1 MEFERRPGAIASSL
15 VAPLAVFVVSFGSER
30 GSLGADAIA
39 NSNMRSSVAVQRRAP
54 STRHSVT
61 PLSILVM
68 SYGDERGG
76 LSADVITID
85 IKMGSMEFSAARRSL
100 CLELPCQRL
109 CCLCTRTPAPALE
122 TCLPMR
128 HVARGNAMRLSRC
141 RCNLELHTPAIAFRL
156 REIGAPR
163 KRWAGR

>member
-1 MEFERRPGAIASSL
+1 MTPLSVFVLSYGSDRGGLSADDTTNSPKMEFECRPGAIASSL

-39 NSNMRSSVAVQRRAP
+39 NSNMRSSVPVQRRAP
-54 STRHSVT
+54 STRHSAT

-109 CCLCTRTPAPALE
+109 C
-122 TCLPMR
+122 
-128 HVARGNAMRLSRC
+128 
-141 RCNLELHTPAIAFRL
+141 L
-156 REIGAPR
+156 RP
-163 KRWAGR
+163 